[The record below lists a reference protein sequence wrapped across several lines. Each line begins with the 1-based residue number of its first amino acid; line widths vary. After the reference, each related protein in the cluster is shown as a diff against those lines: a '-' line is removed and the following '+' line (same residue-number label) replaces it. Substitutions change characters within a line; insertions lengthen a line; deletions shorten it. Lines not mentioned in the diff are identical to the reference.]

1 MSIRTLRARALLL
14 VIMALAALGW
24 TAGGAFTQGRL
35 KGETLPIV
43 STSDVIGY
51 VAPCG

>member
-1 MSIRTLRARALLL
+1 
-14 VIMALAALGW
+14 VLAAIVAVTLLGW
-24 TAGGAFTQGRL
+24 TASGGFSQGSL
-35 KGETLPIV
+35 KGKVLPVV